1 MQRTILHCDMNNCY
15 ASIEMISNP
24 QWRGKAIAVCGSQ
37 EDRHG
42 IVLAKSEEAK
52 KFGVNTAETVWQ
64 AKQKC
69 PDLIIVPPHYE
80 EYLKYSRLARKIYYD
95 YTNQVEPFGLDE
107 CWLDCSGSTKLF
119 GNGEK
124 IAYIIKER
132 IKAELG
138 LTISVG
144 VSFNKVFAKLGS
156 DMKKPDAV
164 TIISEADFK
173 NKLWPLGV
181 SEMIGIGEAT
191 TLKLKRYGIRT
202 LGNLAISNPDFL
214 RQLLG
219 RNGVELWNFANGRD
233 YSRVMDADF
242 KGSVKSVG
250 HGITCTRDLL
260 NPEEVNTVFLELS
273 QDVSRRLRDNE
284 LEAGAIQI
292 SVKDSNLFTKQ
303 YQGRTPFPTQCSTEL
318 ARAAMAIFREKH
330 VWNKDIRALTIC
342 AINLL
347 GEKSPYQYDMFNNHA
362 RHEKM
367 ERAEKAIY
375 DLRKKYGK
383 KAVTFASLMG
393 DLKISKSRTEIVVLP
408 SSMYK

>member
-1 MQRTILHCDMNNCY
+1 MERTILHCDMNNCY

-52 KFGVNTAETVWQ
+52 KFGVKTAETIWQ

-69 PDLIIVPPHYE
+69 PDLIVVPPHYE
-80 EYLKYSRLARKIYYD
+80 EYIKYSRLARKIYYE
-95 YTNQVEPFGLDE
+95 YTNQVEAFGLDE

-119 GNGEK
+119 GDGAS
-124 IAYIIKER
+124 IAHIIKER
-132 IKAELG
+132 IKEELG
-138 LTISVG
+138 LTISAG

-164 TIISEADFK
+164 SVISEVDFK
-173 NKLWPLGV
+173 EKLWPLSV
-181 SEMIGIGEAT
+181 SEMIGIGAAT
-191 TLKLKRYGIRT
+191 TVKLKRYGIST
-202 LGNLAISNPDFL
+202 LGNLANANPDFL

-219 RNGVELWNFANGRD
+219 KNGIELWNFANGRD
-233 YSRVMDADF
+233 YSRVMDADY
-242 KGSVKSVG
+242 KVPLKSVG
-250 HGITCTRDLL
+250 HGITCARNLL
-260 NPEEVNTVFLELS
+260 NMEEVSNVFLELS

-284 LEAGAIQI
+284 LEASAIQI

-303 YQGRTPFPTQCSTEL
+303 YQCKTPFPTQCSTEL
-318 ARAAMAIFREKH
+318 TRAAMRLFQEKH
-330 VWNKDIRALTIC
+330 VWNNDIRALTIC
-342 AINLL
+342 ALNLVH
-347 GEKSPYQYDMFNNHA
+347 EKSPYQYDMFNNHE

-367 ERAEKAIY
+367 ERAEKTIY

-383 KAVTFASLMG
+383 KSVTFASLIG
-393 DLKISKSRTEIVVLP
+393 DMKISNSRTEVVGK
-408 SSMYK
+408 Y

>member
-1 MQRTILHCDMNNCY
+1 MERTILHCDMNNCY

-52 KFGVNTAETVWQ
+52 KFGVKTAETVWQ

-181 SEMIGIGEAT
+181 SEIIGVGPAT
-191 TLKLKRYGIRT
+191 TLKLKRYGICT

-219 RNGVELWNFANGRD
+219 KNGVELWNFANGRD

-260 NPEEVNTVFLELS
+260 NQEEVNTVFLELS

-284 LEAGAIQI
+284 LEACAIQI

-330 VWNKDIRALTIC
+330 AWNKDIRALTIC
-342 AINLL
+342 AINLV

-383 KAVTFASLMG
+383 KSVTFASLMG
-393 DLKISKSRTEIVVLP
+393 ELKISKNRTEIVVLP